1 VSNPSRRPRLE
12 HVAESLVITLAVGG
26 DRVAFEELVRRRH
39 QGVRRFQRQLCGDST
54 LADDLTQQVFLR
66 AWRSL
71 RNLQSIDAF
80 NGWMKKLMISVW
92 FDELRRRRI
101 SLDQPGSNPLT
112 VEPAVWETPSL
123 ERDLENALASLE
135 PRVRICVLLAYSE
148 GNSHSEI
155 AELLQIPL
163 GTVKSHVARGSE
175 RLRALLVDYAEADRR
190 QAK

>member
-1 VSNPSRRPRLE
+1 VQNPSRRPRLE
-12 HVAESLVITLAVGG
+12 HVAEPLVIKLAVDG
-26 DRVAFEELVRRRH
+26 DRVAFEELVRRRQ

-54 LADDLTQQVFLR
+54 LADDLAQQVFLR

-71 RNLQSIDAF
+71 RNLQSIEAF
-80 NGWMKKLMISVW
+80 NGWMKRLMISVW

-101 SLDQPGSNPLT
+101 SLDQPGHTPLT
-112 VEPAVWETPSL
+112 VEPSIRETPSL
-123 ERDLENALASLE
+123 ERDLENALARLE

-163 GTVKSHVARGSE
+163 GTVKSHVTRGSE
-175 RLRALLVDYAEADRR
+175 RLRALLVDYADADRR
-190 QAK
+190 QAT

>member
-39 QGVRRFQRQLCGDST
+39 HGVRRFQRQLCGDST